1 MIASSEIRIC
11 YGALLAVDE
20 KFARAFIQD
29 YLLKDLSDKYGFLLD
44 VDEKFARAFIEDCL
58 RDLASKANIAY
69 DAADGKWITVHP
81 NGKDHEGRPVYVK
94 KDGTVVAGLGEKNGC
109 KLDDLSDNGGT
120 TEAHKAL
127 RDAMAIAAHYGY
139 SYLAAMCLGA
149 EDFKG
154 WLFTNDGIFAFC
166 PRLREQGL
174 KMLED
179 FRQNVRQAR
188 PIDLDQLEVFQDS
201 KPLRNYMCCML
212 AQDILQSLN
221 HRYIL
226 RAKEEQ
232 VLNSIEGTMSK
243 LQDSVGKSMGLS
255 LEAAI
260 SRLEGLATQRE
271 LGGNEP
277 PVYKPKGLVGAGECT
292 PMSFKDNEVH
302 DVNPH
307 YKKPDGHDSNGYD
320 SNCQACVVACEMR
333 CRGLDVEALPE
344 PKSENKWFIALS
356 GRPQDIWLN
365 PATDAPP
372 DPITINCLVDLEG
385 LIQEG
390 QRFVLFFRWGRRYGH
405 IVNVTRQNR
414 QLLIFDSQSGD
425 KLSLVQFYVSY
436 RDKINTGTLR
446 AFRVDNCLILSAFAQ
461 HVLVKAKLP
470 IYERKR
476 VSLDTGIRIMNDDPI
491 ALIAGKIRNFYPWE
505 SSVTGYK
512 FDPLYCGE
520 YEGKLVFF
528 LDRVP
533 PKAFPD
539 SPMYVGYPQFALV
552 DPENSEKFEVVLDH
566 DLKLFSLFQ
575 DKL

>member
-1 MIASSEIRIC
+1 MIASSEILVC

-20 KFARAFIQD
+20 KCARAFIKD
-29 YLLKDLSDKYGFLLD
+29 YLLKDLSDKYRFLLD
-44 VDEKFARAFIEDCL
+44 VDEKCARAFIEDCL

-69 DAADGKWITVHP
+69 DSADGEWITVHP

-109 KLDDLSDNGGT
+109 KLDELSDNGGT

-149 EDFKG
+149 DDFKG
-154 WLFTNDGIFAFC
+154 WLFTKDGIFAFC

-232 VLNSIEGTMSK
+232 VLKSINGTMGK
-243 LQDSVGKSMGLS
+243 LQDSIGKSMGLS

-277 PVYKPKGLVGAGECT
+277 PVYKPKGLVGAGECM

-302 DVNPH
+302 DVNPYYGEAQG
-307 YKKPDGHDSNGYD
+307 YKY
-320 SNCQACVVACEMR
+320 NCQACVVACEMR
-333 CRGLDVEALPE
+333 CRGIDVEALPDRGVDDE
-344 PKSENKWFIALS
+344 WFVTLS
-356 GRPQDIWLN
+356 NRPQDIWVN

-390 QRFVLFFRWGRRYGH
+390 QRFVLFFRWGHRYGH

-425 KLSLVQFYVSY
+425 KLSLAQFYVSN

-446 AFRVDNCLILSAFAQ
+446 AFRVDDCLILSAFAK
-461 HVLVKAKLP
+461 HVLIKAKLP
-470 IYERKR
+470 IHKR
-476 VSLDTGIRIMNDDPI
+476 IGLDTGLVTITIMNDDPI
-491 ALIAGKIRNFYPWE
+491 AIIASKLKKAFPRP
-505 SSVTGYK
+505 STVSGYTY
-512 FDPLYCGE
+512 DPQYCGE

-533 PKAFPD
+533 PKACPD

-552 DPENSEKFEVVLDH
+552 DPENSEKFEVVLDK
-566 DLKLFSLFQ
+566 DLKLFGLFR

>member
-20 KFARAFIQD
+20 KFARAFIKD
-29 YLLKDLSDKYGFLLD
+29 YLLKDLSDKYRFLLD
-44 VDEKFARAFIEDCL
+44 VDEKCARAFIEDCL

-69 DAADGKWITVHP
+69 DSADGEWITVHP

-109 KLDDLSDNGGT
+109 KLDELSDNGGT
-120 TEAHKAL
+120 TGAHKAL

-139 SYLAAMCLGA
+139 SYLAAMWLGA
-149 EDFKG
+149 DDFKG

-212 AQDILQSLN
+212 AKDILQSLN

-232 VLNSIEGTMSK
+232 VLKSINGTMGK
-243 LQDSVGKSMGLS
+243 LQDSIGKSMGLS

-302 DVNPH
+302 DVNPYYGEAQG
-307 YKKPDGHDSNGYD
+307 YKY
-320 SNCQACVVACEMR
+320 NCQACVVACEMR
-333 CRGLDVEALPE
+333 CRGLNVEALPE

-372 DPITINCLVDLEG
+372 DPITINSLVDLEE
-385 LIQEG
+385 LVQNK
-390 QRFVLFFRWGRRYGH
+390 QRFMLSFRWEHSSGH
-405 IVNVTRQNR
+405 VVTVTRQNR
-414 QLLIFDSQSGD
+414 QLLIFDPQSGD
-425 KLSLVQFYVSY
+425 KLSFAQFYVSN
-436 RDKINTGTLR
+436 RDRIKAGT
-446 AFRVDNCLILSAFAQ
+446 AKTFRVDDCLILPAFAQ
-461 HVLVKAKLP
+461 HVLIKAKLP
-470 IYERKR
+470 INERI
-476 VSLDTGIRIMNDDPI
+476 SLDTGIGIITIMDDDAI
-491 ALIAGKIRNFYPWE
+491 ATIAYKIKKSYPWE

-512 FDPLYCGE
+512 YDPQYCGE
-520 YEGKLVFF
+520 YEGKLVFH

-552 DPENSEKFEVVLDH
+552 DPEHPEQFEVVLDH
-566 DLKLFSLFQ
+566 DLKFLDMFYCNGNK
-575 DKL
+575 D